1 MKKIKRL
8 LTILLVG
15 LFMICMSVSLSGCW
29 LSKIEVGVNDG
40 VVYFTRSKQIPKM
53 VLLAD
58 EKIVIEDSEF
68 FEKLVNCIDGKPNKH
83 LTYCNG
89 YCESLYVVEIG
100 KYDFALHSN
109 HILIFSPLGY
119 NIKGV
124 EIIEI
129 ECSETEMQELFDI
142 LRNIEQR

>member
-1 MKKIKRL
+1 MKKIKKL
-8 LTILLVG
+8 LTISLAG
-15 LFMICMSVSLSGCW
+15 LFMLCMSVSLSGCW
-29 LSKIEVGVNDG
+29 LSKIEVGTKDG
-40 VVYFTRSKQIPKM
+40 VVYFTHSSKIPEM
-53 VLLAD
+53 VLRGD
-58 EKIVIEDSEF
+58 EKIVIQSSEF

-109 HILIFSPLGY
+109 HILIYSPLGY

-124 EIIEI
+124 EIFEI
-129 ECSETEMQELFDI
+129 ECSETEMQELFNI
-142 LRNIEQR
+142 LETVNR